1 MISYLRG
8 QIKYKSA
15 VPKKDNF
22 IIVDVS
28 GVGYKVFVLDRLIN
42 NLSLGQELEVFTY
55 TQVAETALDLYGF
68 VSQEE
73 LGFFELLLSIS
84 GVGPKSALNILQK
97 AKLDD
102 LKAAT
107 NSGNADVL
115 SQVSGLGQKTAQKIV
130 AGLQNKIGG
139 LSLSSNGEQIN
150 DGFSEAMEALV
161 GLGYSASQVRDV
173 LSQVKAPDTGDKI
186 REALKML
193 GKK

>member
-15 VPKKDNF
+15 TPKKDNF
-22 IIVDVS
+22 IIVDVG
-28 GVGYKVFVLDRLIN
+28 GVGYKIFVLDRLIN

-102 LKAAT
+102 LKAAA

-139 LSLSSNGEQIN
+139 LNLSGGEQVN

-173 LSQVKAPDTGDKI
+173 LSQVKSEDTGDKI
-186 REALKML
+186 REALKIL